1 MDSIRVPKPLWS
13 GVMDKLAQSQ
23 DQMFERNIAIIA
35 SRKNQVLTY
44 SDGFVFEGFL
54 CGLDDQW
61 LQIYG
66 HEEDQKDPNSRWR
79 FILLGRNN
87 ISGIIPS
94 GKTLYDVED
103 ENREYIDK
111 KIRTFSEVSEK
122 FLNVKEKND
131 YSRREKL

>member
-1 MDSIRVPKPLWS
+1 ME
-13 GVMDKLAQSQ
+13 KLAQPN

-54 CGLDDQW
+54 CGLDENWVQM
-61 LQIYG
+61 YG

-79 FILLGRNN
+79 FILLGKNN

-94 GKTLYDVED
+94 GKTLYDVDTET
-103 ENREYIDK
+103 REYVEK
-111 KIRTFSEVSEK
+111 KIKMFSEVSEK
-122 FLNVKEKND
+122 FLGTKEKND
-131 YSRREKL
+131 SSRREKV

>member
-1 MDSIRVPKPLWS
+1 ME
-13 GVMDKLAQSQ
+13 KLAQPN

-54 CGLDDQW
+54 CGLDENW
-61 LQIYG
+61 LQMYG

-79 FILLGRNN
+79 FILLGKNN

-94 GKTLYDVED
+94 GKTLYDVDTET
-103 ENREYIDK
+103 REYVEK
-111 KIRTFSEVSEK
+111 KIKMFSEVSEK
-122 FLNVKEKND
+122 FLGTKEKND
-131 YSRREKL
+131 SSRREKV